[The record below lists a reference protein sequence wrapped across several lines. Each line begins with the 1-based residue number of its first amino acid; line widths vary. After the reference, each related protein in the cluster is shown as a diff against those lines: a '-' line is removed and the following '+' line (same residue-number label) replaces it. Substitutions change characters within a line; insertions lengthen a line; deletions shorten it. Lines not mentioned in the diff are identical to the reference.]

1 MPWFKGN
8 LHTHTSLS
16 DGDSPPGVVARWYDE
31 AGYDFLCIS
40 DHNVRFD
47 PDFLQSELLKE
58 GRRIHLIPGEELTS
72 WWQDDERTYA
82 LHVNGYGTRAS
93 LGDVGGES
101 VQGVLQGLI
110 DRIVAN
116 GGMASVNHPN
126 FWSSVGWKDLAA
138 LRRLQFFEV
147 YNGHPLSFNDG
158 TEELPSMDTVWDL
171 LLLHGQR
178 VFGLAVD
185 DAHYFQEWGAQF
197 SNPGRGWVV
206 VEAEEKT
213 SAELLAALAAG
224 HFYASNGPEL
234 SRVEGRVGESLRV
247 VAHGGSLI
255 EFIADGKV
263 VERVEGEVG
272 FCRLGNALSLRARV
286 VDPSGTAWVQPLLAN

>member
-1 MPWFKGN
+1 
-8 LHTHTSLS
+8 
-16 DGDSPPGVVARWYDE
+16 
-31 AGYDFLCIS
+31 
-40 DHNVRFD
+40 
-47 PDFLQSELLKE
+47 
-58 GRRIHLIPGEELTS
+58 
-72 WWQDDERTYA
+72 
-82 LHVNGYGTRAS
+82 
-93 LGDVGGES
+93 
-101 VQGVLQGLI
+101 LI

-213 SAELLAALAAG
+213 SAALLAALAAG

-234 SRVEGRVGESLRV
+234 SRVEARVGESLRV